1 MLSIKDQLT
10 ILYVLVSDFL
20 EKHPALENWRRS
32 NHRHPVFTDAEVL
45 TIAMMQ
51 AYFQTPTLKRTF
63 LLVRAND
70 PGAFPRCCNYQQ
82 WLARLNRLSPQLGW
96 LIGEL
101 AQANANDL
109 PFSFIDSEPIP
120 VCQPIRHSRVRVLRE
135 DGAYF
140 GKSSKGWFFGFKLHV
155 VVTTDGLILN
165 AVLTPGNWNDRDA
178 ATALVQELATGS
190 VALGDRGYRSDPLQD
205 DIWET
210 DGIVLLT
217 RADAGPEQQS
227 LLCRIRERVET
238 TFRQLWDRFSTRVA
252 ARSWSGLWTSLLLK
266 ILDHSLVTAGLIP
279 AYSTQ
284 D

>member
-70 PGAFPRCCNYQQ
+70 PGAFPHGCNYQQ